1 MPAVVACCLTQGGNP
16 TCSYV
21 TSIIA
26 RQDKGN
32 IMQPDGCSPHALT
45 PPPAGCTAG
54 PPGFRAGST
63 GWQPRRR
70 WGRWLRRPYPG
81 DMPVKPKRRP
91 PPTFSNQRCTRI
103 LPRGFTGFARSNHPQ
118 AALLQQPAVDGRGAA
133 VSAAASAHRL
143 KNYPSPKFWGEVLD
157 RPEAAVGQVGG
168 G

>member
-1 MPAVVACCLTQGGNP
+1 MSHQLLRDKTKGTLCNPMVA
-16 TCSYV
+16 
-21 TSIIA
+21 A
-26 RQDKGN
+26 RT
-32 IMQPDGCSPHALT
+32 LYT

-133 VSAAASAHRL
+133 VSAAASAHR
-143 KNYPSPKFWGEVLD
+143 KNNILPQNFGGRCSTDQRRRSGKWGAGSGL
-157 RPEAAVGQVGG
+157 
-168 G
+168 